1 MFTYFLVAFIAFF
14 CESIDSSLG
23 MGYGTLLTPILL
35 LMGYQP
41 LEIIPLILFSEFI
54 TGILAAVL
62 HHQKGNVNLQTG
74 SREFNT
80 AIILI
85 ACSILG
91 TIIASYVAFSINTN
105 IIKSYIAIL
114 LILIGFTSYITINKK
129 YKFSW
134 NKICALGLLASFN
147 KGISGGGYGPV
158 ITGGQMLS
166 GLDSKKAIGITS
178 LTEGFTC
185 LVGVITFIILNGIN
199 FDLFLGIALL
209 SGAIMSIPVA
219 VNIITIIDEK
229 KLRSYLST
237 AMIIL
242 GLVNVLILIQ
252 PLNIIS
258 NYPYIPLLFIIIMTV
273 ILIKLWGKKG
283 KKSKKGIIQDTIIL
297 NEVRK
302 VE

>member
-1 MFTYFLVAFIAFF
+1 MFTYFLVAFVAFF

-41 LEIIPLILFSEFI
+41 LEVIPLILFSEFI
-54 TGILAAVL
+54 TGILAAAL
-62 HHQKGNVNLQTG
+62 HHKKGNVNLQTG
-74 SREFNT
+74 SREFKT
-80 AIILI
+80 ATVLMVCGIV
-85 ACSILG
+85 G

-114 LILIGFTSYITINKK
+114 LICIGFTSYITLNKK
-129 YKFSW
+129 YRFSW
-134 NKICALGLLASFN
+134 NKIFALGLLASFN

-185 LVGVITFIILNGIN
+185 LVGVITFVVLNGIN
-199 FDLFLGIALL
+199 IDIFLGISLL

-219 VNIITIIDEK
+219 VNIISIIDEK
-229 KLRSYLST
+229 KLRSYLSI

-242 GLVNVLILIQ
+242 GLVNILILVQ
-252 PLNIIS
+252 PISIIL
-258 NYPYIPLLFIIIMTV
+258 NYPFFPLFLIIMIV
-273 ILIKLWGKKG
+273 LKLWGKRN
-283 KKSKKGIIQDTIIL
+283 KKEIINNTTIL
-297 NEVRK
+297 NEVSE

>member
-114 LILIGFTSYITINKK
+114 LICIGFTSYITLNKK
-129 YKFSW
+129 YRFSW
-134 NKICALGLLASFN
+134 NKIFALGLLASFN